1 LALVPLLLARGSVNS
16 GDSVNGELRVMAQ
29 VAAEIFEHLSREF
42 QFFGRVFSQVG
53 SMTIVVSLV
62 DMLTDDRMVLQCL
75 LDHFP

>member
-1 LALVPLLLARGSVNS
+1 
-16 GDSVNGELRVMAQ
+16 MAQ